1 MSLLKF
7 GRRTLWVLAVLVLAG
22 FFASGEAVDLM
33 ALDEAIFGVDR
44 PRITGTF

>member
-22 FFASGEAVDLM
+22 FFASGEAVDLL
-33 ALDEAIFGVDR
+33 A
-44 PRITGTF
+44 